1 MRKTFLAGKCQLDG
15 EFDDETEP
23 SREEMEEIMKEM
35 MKETMPDESQDIMSG
50 TKKPVMSN
58 EEPGKKK

>member
-1 MRKTFLAGKCQLDG
+1 MVNLMK
-15 EFDDETEP
+15 ETEP

-58 EEPGKKK
+58 EEPGKKN